1 MCGIASLGVVRLGG
15 QVGGVCSQKGVHRE
29 MHCTH
34 LFLTEHPPPQIVEIL
49 HVHMMF
55 FKWGCEF

>member
-1 MCGIASLGVVRLGG
+1 MGG
-15 QVGGVCSQKGVHRE
+15 ACSQKGVHRE
-29 MHCTH
+29 MHCMH
-34 LFLTEHPPPQIVEIL
+34 LFLTEHPALQIVELL